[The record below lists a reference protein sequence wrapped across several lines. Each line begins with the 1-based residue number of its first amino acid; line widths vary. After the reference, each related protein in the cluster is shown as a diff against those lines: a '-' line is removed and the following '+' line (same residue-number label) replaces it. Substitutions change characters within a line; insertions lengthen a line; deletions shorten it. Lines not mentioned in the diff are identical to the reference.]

1 MVAWSVLPLAYMV
14 AGPMADYL
22 FEPWLAREGT
32 LASSIGRIIGA
43 GPGRGIG
50 LLFIIMGLL
59 TLLMVGVGYLHS
71 RLRLLED
78 ELPDSIPDAALAES
92 ARG

>member
-1 MVAWSVLPLAYMV
+1 MA
-14 AGPMADYL
+14 AGPIAQYL
-22 FEPWLAREGT
+22 FEPLMVREGV
-32 LASSIGRIIGA
+32 LASTLGRVIGT

-59 TLLMVGVGYLHS
+59 TLLIVAAGYLYP

-78 ELPDSIPDAALAES
+78 EVNDVIPEPELAAAS
-92 ARG
+92 TGKAGAPVSN